1 MGSGCLPPRRDFP
14 RQLSA
19 FVRAVDLAARF
30 VSVSQMASKRFSR
43 LVTILAGAVAGADE
57 IFQLDGRLE
66 RFVHFWALVTRQFI
80 RHRCLVRASALSYS
94 TLLALIPLIAIAL
107 GVTSSLLKDTDQAKL
122 DQFVEKMVSSV
133 APPANIPTNSVA
145 AIFNSVPAAATNA
158 VAENN
163 LNASGTHAAAAATT
177 SNTPPVVEPIVTINT
192 QKEVARWIH
201 DLVQK
206 TSGGA
211 LGITGI
217 ILLVFTAISLLRGI
231 EETFN
236 DIWGVTRGRNWLLQI
251 MLYWTIITLGP
262 LLLTT
267 ALGLTGS
274 VHFQNTRSFF
284 ESTPLLAPLVKHLL
298 PVAILSLAL
307 GLFYKLTPNTKV
319 EFGAA
324 MIGGSCAGAAW
335 HVYNQLGLLLA
346 AKAISASKFYG
357 SLFLIVLVMGGLY
370 ILWLIILF
378 GAQIAYAFQ
387 NRAAY
392 LQDRLAENVNQR
404 GREFVA
410 LRIMTCLG
418 QRFQNGQ
425 HPATVPEISAELGVP
440 SRLTQSVLRTLAA
453 TRLVTEVAGAEAAF
467 APARPLDAINAYD
480 ILLALRT
487 GTGQELPMRE
497 EPALAEIYGE
507 FARIEQAER
516 SAASTVSLLAL
527 ANRVPPRAALAE
539 LQTVVPEKTVF
550 IAPVVEKISES
561 EMIETPKPAPF
572 PEKVEIKTETPEPIA
587 GKKEPRREIVR
598 PEENTDFPL

>member
-1 MGSGCLPPRRDFP
+1 
-14 RQLSA
+14 
-19 FVRAVDLAARF
+19 
-30 VSVSQMASKRFSR
+30 MASQRFSR
-43 LVTILAGAVAGADE
+43 LFKILAGAVADADE
-57 IFQLDGRLE
+57 VFQLEGRLE
-66 RFVHFWALVTRQFI
+66 RFAHFWALVTRQFI

-133 APPANIPTNSVA
+133 TPQANVPENSGNNSNSIASATNSA
-145 AIFNSVPAAATNA
+145 
-158 VAENN
+158 AENN
-163 LNASGTHAAAAATT
+163 FNNADTNAAAVTT
-177 SNTPPVVEPIVTINT
+177 SNAPSAAPAEPIVTINT

-211 LGITGI
+211 LGVTGI
-217 ILLVFTAISLLRGI
+217 IVLVFTAISLLRGI

-284 ESTPLLAPLVKHLL
+284 ESSPLLAPLVKHLL
-298 PVAILSLAL
+298 PIAILSLAL

-370 ILWLIILF
+370 VLWLIILF
-378 GAQIAYAFQ
+378 GAQIAYAYQ

-418 QRFQNGQ
+418 QRFQNGER
-425 HPATVPEISAELGVP
+425 PATVPQIATELGVP

-467 APARPLDAINAYD
+467 VPARPLDAINAHD
-480 ILLALRT
+480 ILLAMRT
-487 GTGQELPMRE
+487 GTGQELPMRDDSS
-497 EPALAEIYGE
+497 LAEIYGE

-516 SAASTVSLLAL
+516 NAAAGVSLLAL

-539 LQTVVPEKTVF
+539 PKKVEPEKTVEAVQVAE
-550 IAPVVEKISES
+550 IKSEPEPVEI
-561 EMIETPKPAPF
+561 PKPAPF
-572 PEKVEIKTETPEPIA
+572 PEKIETPEPVVEKA
-587 GKKEPRREIVR
+587 EPPRREVVR
-598 PEENTDFPL
+598 PDEHMDFPL